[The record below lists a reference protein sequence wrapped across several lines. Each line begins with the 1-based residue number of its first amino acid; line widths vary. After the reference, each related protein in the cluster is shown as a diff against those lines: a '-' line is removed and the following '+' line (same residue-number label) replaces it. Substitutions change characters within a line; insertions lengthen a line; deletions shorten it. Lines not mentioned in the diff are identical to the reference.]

1 MKPYITKKEVEETQ
15 GKDARTQRFL
25 TAENGC
31 LGGCTSGTTIY
42 AGYEFSAHPGVHEDQ
57 EGFYV
62 LEGEGYARLGDLEF
76 PIEQVIHLLHF
87 PVCRIRLRQNRAV
100 SLSRYFGFIVQ
111 SDADCC

>member
-25 TAENGC
+25 SAVVLPGQRFMPAMSLVRIRACMKTRRAFMC
-31 LGGCTSGTTIY
+31 LRVR
-42 AGYEFSAHPGVHEDQ
+42 AMP
-57 EGFYV
+57 
-62 LEGEGYARLGDLEF
+62 DLVIWSF
-76 PIEQVIHLLHF
+76 QLKQVIHLLHF

-100 SLSRYFGFIVQ
+100 SLSRYFGFTVQ

>member
-42 AGYEFSAHPGVHEDQ
+42 AGSPSSCRMLYMPLISANITNELMMELP
-57 EGFYV
+57 
-62 LEGEGYARLGDLEF
+62 
-76 PIEQVIHLLHF
+76 P
-87 PVCRIRLRQNRAV
+87 
-100 SLSRYFGFIVQ
+100 
-111 SDADCC
+111 